1 MILSATN
8 CRCLVSMTLAALLLV
23 ACDNGATSMSAGE
36 PADSAQQEV
45 QEQLQGT
52 WLREYAEGGFRVRRI
67 MVLEPDSRFREM
79 VRITDGAGVVT
90 EHRHEGTWLYDGTN
104 LKRKYTSMDGR
115 PPSRLNLPFA
125 AFELKF
131 ESRNEFVGI
140 DNVHK
145 NQVRYRRVQ
154 PETLI

>member
-1 MILSATN
+1 MS
-8 CRCLVSMTLAALLLV
+8 LAALLLV
-23 ACDNGATSMSAGE
+23 ACDYGASSMSAE
-36 PADSAQQEV
+36 ASAEAAQQEV
-45 QEQLQGT
+45 QEQLHGT
-52 WLREYAEGGFRVRRI
+52 WLREYTEGSFRARRI
-67 MVLEPDSRFREM
+67 MVLEQDNRFREM
-79 VRITDGAGVVT
+79 VRITDAAGVVT

>member
-1 MILSATN
+1 MCGSLHGYFFLIRLALSVYN
-8 CRCLVSMTLAALLLV
+8 S
-23 ACDNGATSMSAGE
+23 
-36 PADSAQQEV
+36 
-45 QEQLQGT
+45 
-52 WLREYAEGGFRVRRI
+52 
-67 MVLEPDSRFREM
+67 
-79 VRITDGAGVVT
+79 
-90 EHRHEGTWLYDGTN
+90 
-104 LKRKYTSMDGR
+104 LKRKYASMDGR
-115 PPSRLNLPFA
+115 PASRLNLPFA

>member
-1 MILSATN
+1 MLAMPA
-8 CRCLVSMTLAALLLV
+8 CRCLVSMTLASLLLV
-23 ACDNGATSMSAGE
+23 ACDNGATSLSAGA

-45 QEQLQGT
+45 SEQLQGT

-67 MVLEPDSRFREM
+67 LVLEPDSRFSER
-79 VRITDGAGVVT
+79 VRITDTAGVVT

-154 PETLI
+154 PETVI

>member
-1 MILSATN
+1 
-8 CRCLVSMTLAALLLV
+8 MTLASLLLV
-23 ACDNGATSMSAGE
+23 ACDNGTTSMSAE
-36 PADSAQQEV
+36 ASSDSAQQEV
-45 QEQLQGT
+45 SEQLQGT

-67 MVLEPDSRFREM
+67 LVLEPDSRFSET
-79 VRITDGAGVVT
+79 VSITDSAGVVT
-90 EHRHEGTWLYDGTN
+90 GHRHEGTWLYDGTN

-125 AFELKF
+125 TFELRF
-131 ESRNEFVGI
+131 DSRNEFVGI

-145 NQVRYRRVQ
+145 NQLRCRRVQ

>member
-1 MILSATN
+1 MLAMPA
-8 CRCLVSMTLAALLLV
+8 CRYLVSMTLASLLLV
-23 ACDNGATSMSAGE
+23 ACDNGATSLSAGA

-45 QEQLQGT
+45 SEQLQGT

-67 MVLEPDSRFREM
+67 LVLEPDSRFSER
-79 VRITDGAGVVT
+79 VRITDTSGVVT

-154 PETLI
+154 PETLL

>member
-1 MILSATN
+1 MS
-8 CRCLVSMTLAALLLV
+8 LAALLLV
-23 ACDNGATSMSAGE
+23 ACDNGTPSVSAGE
-36 PADSAQQEV
+36 PADSAQQQV

-52 WLREYAEGGFRVRRI
+52 WLREYAEGGFQVRRI
-67 MVLEPDSRFREM
+67 MVLEPDSRFLEM
-79 VRITDGAGVVT
+79 VRIIDSAGVVT